1 MTKYQV
7 YTKQTNGNAVR
18 TVDYGLVETQEQ
30 LLPKMEAARADGQEF
45 IYLLPLGETKS
56 IKMAL

>member
-7 YTKQTNGNAVR
+7 YTKQTNGNTVR